1 MKRKYIVMLLA
12 SLLGCFL
19 VASGV
24 AHADSNSQISGKVV
38 NGLRLLTLVPGQE
51 NAFVIFR
58 GDYIQPS
65 IKGLDRFTIEIPA
78 LNIMKT
84 FPVKQGE
91 PPYIKMKNT
100 GSYRFSAGMISGTI
114 KVIEYTAASY
124 TELSA
129 EQTYRLLQN
138 TNPLILD
145 VRTRGE
151 FERGYLQGAYLL
163 PVQVLQQNISQLE
176 KYKNQDILIYCA
188 TGNRSTVASRLL
200 IESGFK
206 KIYNLRY
213 GISDW
218 ERRGYSV
225 VR

>member
-1 MKRKYIVMLLA
+1 MKRKYISLLFVA
-12 SLLGCFL
+12 LLGCFI

-24 AHADSNSQISGKVV
+24 AQVDSNPQISGKVV

-51 NAFVIFR
+51 NDFVIYR

-65 IKGLDRFTIEIPA
+65 ISGFDRFTIEIPA
-78 LNIMKT
+78 LNLMKT
-84 FPVKQGE
+84 FPAKEGE
-91 PPYIKMKNT
+91 RAYIKMKNA
-100 GSYRFSAGMISGTI
+100 GSYSVSAGKVNGTI

-129 EQTYRLLQN
+129 EQTFRLLQN
-138 TNPLILD
+138 TNPLVLD
-145 VRTRGE
+145 VRTPGE
-151 FERGYLQGAYLL
+151 FRRGYLQGANLL
-163 PVQVLQQNISQLE
+163 PVQVLQQNISKLE
-176 KYKNQDILIYCA
+176 AYKNQDILIYCA

-206 KIYNLRY
+206 RIYNLRY

-218 ERRGYSV
+218 ARRGYSV

>member
-1 MKRKYIVMLLA
+1 MKRTYISLLLVA
-12 SLLGCFL
+12 LLGCFIA
-19 VASGV
+19 VSGV
-24 AHADSNSQISGKVV
+24 VPVDAKSQISGKVV
-38 NGLRLLTLVPGQE
+38 NGLRLLTLLPGQE
-51 NAFVIFR
+51 NDFVIYR

-65 IKGLDRFTIEIPA
+65 ISGLDHFTIEIPE
-78 LNIMKT
+78 LNIVKT
-84 FPVKQGE
+84 FPAKEGE
-91 PPYIKMKNT
+91 RAYIKMKSA
-100 GSYRFSAGMISGTI
+100 GSYSFSAGTVSGTI

-124 TELSA
+124 NELSA
-129 EQTYRLLQN
+129 EQTFRLLQN
-138 TNPLILD
+138 TSPLVLD

-151 FERGYLQGAYLL
+151 FRQGHLQEANLL
-163 PVQVLQQNISQLE
+163 PVQVLQQNISKLE
-176 KYKNQDILIYCA
+176 EYKNHDILIYCA

-218 ERRGYSV
+218 ARRGYSV

>member
-1 MKRKYIVMLLA
+1 MKRKYISLLLVA
-12 SLLGCFL
+12 LLGCFI

-24 AHADSNSQISGKVV
+24 AQVDSNAQISGKVV
-38 NGLRLLTLVPGQE
+38 NGLRLLTLLPGQE
-51 NAFVIFR
+51 NEVVIYR

-65 IKGLDRFTIEIPA
+65 ISGLDHFTIEIPE
-78 LNIMKT
+78 LNLMKT
-84 FPVKQGE
+84 FPAKEGE
-91 PPYIKMKNT
+91 RAYIKMKNA
-100 GSYRFSAGMISGTI
+100 GIDSFSAGIVRGTI

-129 EQTYRLLQN
+129 EQTFRLLQN
-138 TNPLILD
+138 TNPLVLD
-145 VRTRGE
+145 VRTQGE
-151 FERGYLQGAYLL
+151 FSRGYLQGANLL
-163 PVQVLQQNISQLE
+163 PVQVLRENISKLAE
-176 KYKNQDILIYCA
+176 YKNQDILIYCA

-218 ERRGYSV
+218 ERCGYSV

>member
-1 MKRKYIVMLLA
+1 MKRKYISLLLA
-12 SLLGCFL
+12 ALLWCL
-19 VASGV
+19 SVASGV
-24 AHADSNSQISGKVV
+24 AQAESNTQISGKIV

-65 IKGLDRFTIEIPA
+65 INGLDRFTIEIPD
-78 LNIMKT
+78 LNIIKT
-84 FPVKQGE
+84 FPAKEGE
-91 PPYIKMKNT
+91 QPYIKMKNA
-100 GSYRFSAGMISGTI
+100 GSYRFSTGIVSGTI

-129 EQTYRLLQN
+129 EQTFKLLQN

-145 VRTRGE
+145 VRTQGE
-151 FERGYLQGAYLL
+151 FKQGYLQGANLL
-163 PVQVLQQNISQLE
+163 PVQVLQQNISKLE

-206 KIYNLRY
+206 KIYNLRD

-218 ERRGYSV
+218 IMRGYSV